1 MCRLRIGTLDAPT
14 EFHGQTWKLI
24 GKFDFL
30 CQVLS
35 SGYKVH
41 CGVPRRAQKEGN
53 IYLGAEGT
61 DKRERVCR
69 GWGTAC
75 IKPWR
80 DRQNTCV
87 WRNKRLGWRSRAQGT
102 VSEDEVEVSQGCS
115 LKALHLGKG
124 VDLTLKARGNW
135 EIKRGQQ
142 WSDLWYV
149 PCSTCRV
156 GSWACVS
163 WLCAY
168 LFTVLG
174 WALRVARSPA
184 LKTSCLAEVKCFQWS
199 SKLRSKEAPL
209 GQALF

>member
-24 GKFDFL
+24 SKFDFL

-41 CGVPRRAQKEGN
+41 GWVPRRAQKEGN

-80 DRQNTCV
+80 DRQNMCV
-87 WRNKRLGWRSRAQGT
+87 WGNKRLGWRSRAQGT
-102 VSEDEVEVSQGCS
+102 VSEDEVEGSQGCS
-115 LKALHLGKG
+115 LKALHLGRG

-142 WSDLWYV
+142 WSDPVICALLHLQGGKLGLCILALCLSFHSPRLGPESCQV
-149 PCSTCRV
+149 P
-156 GSWACVS
+156 G
-163 WLCAY
+163 
-168 LFTVLG
+168 F
-174 WALRVARSPA
+174 
-184 LKTSCLAEVKCFQWS
+184 EN
-199 SKLRSKEAPL
+199 KLL
-209 GQALF
+209 HWG